1 MAHDAGGRIDREAD
15 DLLRCVVR
23 NVLDI
28 NAAFGGNHERHFGGF
43 AVDQDRE
50 IELPVDVGA
59 FLDVEPVDL
68 LAVRSGLH
76 RDQGCAQHL
85 PDEFIDLGDRLGDAH
100 AALVAGAGLLELAL
114 AAPAGVD
121 LALHHP
127 DRAGK
132 RLRRDVGIG
141 SPQHRRAL
149 RDRHAE
155 FMQQRLGLVFVNI
168 HEMSPRKP
176 QNVSSA
182 GLECD
187 QRPSKSGAIF
197 LQASTRPCTAPTD
210 LSNASRS
217 LPASSISTMR
227 STPFDPITTGTPTYM
242 SFTPYSPL
250 R

>member
-1 MAHDAGGRIDREAD
+1 MAHDAGRRIDREGH
-15 DLLRCVVR
+15 DLFGRVVR
-23 NVLDI
+23 DVLDI
-28 NAAFGGNHERHFGGF
+28 DAAFGGNHERYFGGF

-50 IELPVDVGA
+50 IELLVDVGA
-59 FLDVEPVDL
+59 FLDIQPVDL
-68 LAVRSGLH
+68 LAVRPGLH

-85 PDEFIDLGDRLGDAH
+85 AGEFIDLGDRFGDAD
-100 AALVAGAGLLELAL
+100 AALVAGGCFLELAL
-114 AAPAGVD
+114 AAAAGMN

-127 DRAGK
+127 DRTAH
-132 RLRRDVGIG
+132 RLRRDIGIG
-141 SPQHRRAL
+141 SAQHRHAF
-149 RDRHAE
+149 RDRHAK

-168 HEMSPRKP
+168 HETPSTSLTGM
-176 QNVSSA
+176 A
-182 GLECD
+182 GLKCD
-187 QRPSKSGAIF
+187 QRPSRSGAIF

-242 SFTPYSPL
+242 SLTPYSPE